1 MTVTVKADPA
11 DLIALAWYQ
20 LGYRPDD
27 SLVMVGLGG
36 PRQRAGVVSRGDL
49 PPPGQEQAAVV
60 ALAGPLLDSGADAVV
75 LLVCAG
81 AACRSGPPPV
91 LRSALRLLPELGLD
105 VVDAWAVGT
114 TGYRSYRCT
123 DPGCCPRD
131 GRPLAEVLRSRV
143 AAELVLQ
150 GCALAEDE
158 AALVADVLPGPVPQ
172 AGAADDDASDDD
184 APEDDGPVDGAPP
197 DGTRSPQDLL
207 ERWRQVLSGE
217 AGEDGAAELV
227 RLLGP
232 ALADG
237 RLRDALMVTLV
248 PGAGRVAEALL
259 AGSGGEA
266 LDACLRVRPDQGL
279 LDRGVRLL
287 AAVARTARPGRR
299 AGALGAL
306 AWLAWWAGQGT
317 RARLLAE
324 RALAD
329 VPGHRLAMLVDGLLE
344 LAVPP
349 PWAARGEAC

>member
-49 PPPGQEQAAVV
+49 PPPGQERAAVA

-75 LLVCAG
+75 LLVCAA
-81 AACRSGPPPV
+81 AACRTGPPAV

-105 VVDAWAVGT
+105 VVDAWAVGS

-143 AAELVLQ
+143 AAELVLR

-158 AALVADVLPGPVPQ
+158 AALVADVLPDPAPE
-172 AGAADDDASDDD
+172 AGAADGE
-184 APEDDGPVDGAPP
+184 APDDGAPA
-197 DGTRSPQDLL
+197 DGVPADDARPPEDLL
-207 ERWRQVLSGE
+207 ERWRQVLAGD
-217 AGEDGAAELV
+217 AGEDRTAELV

-248 PGAGRVAEALL
+248 PGAGGVAEALL
-259 AGSGGEA
+259 TGTGGEA
-266 LDACLRVRPDQGL
+266 LDACLRVPPDQDL

-317 RARLLAE
+317 RARLLAG

-349 PWAARGEAC
+349 PWAARGET